1 MPTYYCIF
9 PHDNNVKVII
19 PEHQYSD
26 MFSTRGY
33 HEPEFRKIHTYMIN
47 NKIIDTE
54 KNFIDLGAWIGDN
67 TLPWAKNIKG
77 TIYAIDPSV
86 ANCEFIYF
94 MKELNELKNI
104 EIIPLAIS
112 ETERIVS
119 TNDELFHCSFAGKD
133 EGKYKLNSYSLD
145 FLMGQGILKNIG
157 YIHLDVEGYEYNVI
171 KGAKQLIDL
180 YRPIITFEQHL
191 ETDDIAGICQLVK
204 EKMYTIYLIN
214 EILPGCR
221 PDCRNYLAFPSE
233 MNLDFI
239 QRDLDAYPSLKLLE
253 IVNPLPQS

>member
-1 MPTYYCIF
+1 
-9 PHDNNVKVII
+9 
-19 PEHQYSD
+19 
-26 MFSTRGY
+26 
-33 HEPEFRKIHTYMIN
+33 
-47 NKIIDTE
+47 
-54 KNFIDLGAWIGDN
+54 
-67 TLPWAKNIKG
+67 
-77 TIYAIDPSV
+77 
-86 ANCEFIYF
+86 
-94 MKELNELKNI
+94 
-104 EIIPLAIS
+104 
-112 ETERIVS
+112 
-119 TNDELFHCSFAGKD
+119 
-133 EGKYKLNSYSLD
+133 
-145 FLMGQGILKNIG
+145 MGQGILKNIG